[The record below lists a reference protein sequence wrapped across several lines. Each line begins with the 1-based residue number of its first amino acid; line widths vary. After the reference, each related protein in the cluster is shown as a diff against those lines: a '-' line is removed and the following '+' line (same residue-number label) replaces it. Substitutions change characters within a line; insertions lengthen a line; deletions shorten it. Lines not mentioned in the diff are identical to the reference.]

1 MHMTLNRETNN
12 IFVAIWLEWD
22 ILITTFMNIIS
33 SRILCIGA
41 LHLDHEIQCVGDTI
55 LGESNPAHTTKSCGG
70 VAFNIA
76 KSLTHLECVSGLAS
90 SLGKDQTG
98 TGLLNYLAKTKI
110 ELTDIGSEP
119 GKHTAAYTA
128 ILDTDGG
135 LIIGLADM
143 EIYNLMDDQYW
154 SRRIDKLG
162 GWDAWCLD
170 TNLPESGLQY
180 LVSLKN
186 RPPLYLVASSPS
198 KALRIKSLLQDINT
212 LILNLEEA
220 NAIIGQS
227 YRDIGTGKNAAR
239 MLCTAG
245 VNRAIVT
252 LGAKGAAWADKNGSG
267 AIGSPIKNKGP
278 VRTSGAG
285 DTLAAVTIAAL
296 EKGLSTPQ
304 ALELGVLGSH
314 HFMHTS
320 DPSTPI
326 TWTKLT
332 TCSTI
337 DYE

>member
-1 MHMTLNRETNN
+1 MNLNKETNN

-33 SRILCIGA
+33 PRILCIGA

-55 LGESNPAHTTKSCGG
+55 LGESNPAHTAKSWGG

-76 KSLTHLECVSGLAS
+76 KSLTHLECISGLAS
-90 SLGKDQTG
+90 RLGTDQSG
-98 TGLLNYLAKTKI
+98 TDLTNYLAKTQI
-110 ELTDIGSEP
+110 EPTDIGTEP

-128 ILDTDGG
+128 ILDAEGE

-143 EIYNLMDDQYW
+143 EIYSLMDNQYW
-154 SRRIDKLG
+154 PSRMDKLE

-180 LVSLKN
+180 LISFKN

-198 KALRIKSLLQDINT
+198 KALRIKSLLKDINT
-212 LILNLEEA
+212 LILNIAEA

-227 YRDIGTGKNAAR
+227 NRDIDTGQNVAR

-245 VNRAIVT
+245 VNRTIVT
-252 LGAKGAAWADKNGSG
+252 LGPKGAAWADKNGSG
-267 AIGSPIKNKGP
+267 TINSPIKDGDP

-285 DTLAAVTIAAL
+285 DTLAAVAIAAL

-332 TCSTI
+332 TFSTI